1 MPHIDPRTVLLLSGV
16 TSAFMAIILFSLKRN
31 YPSSIKGLGEWAIAL
46 VLVAA
51 GSLLGFGL
59 GLLPTVLSTT
69 IPRILLPAGLLVVY
83 VGTQRF
89 FGVTPRFKPWIVLIA
104 VVALVQMWFT
114 FVQPDFSTRLALSNA
129 LAACLYVAF
138 AKMLLK
144 QGLDTFAKRLIM
156 GVVVC
161 MLCVLTMRL
170 VTLIIWPVGED
181 IFNTAPQHLVYVTS
195 FAFLVVLK
203 SVSLVLLASE
213 RLHTEVAYLASHD
226 SLTNALTRRHMNE
239 VCATELERSQR
250 HVHSMALLIM
260 DLDHFKG
267 VNDTYGHQRG
277 DEVLVDFVAR
287 VHALLRRPDQLARF
301 GGEEFVALLPET
313 SLEDALGVAE
323 RIRAACAQADGTGP
337 GPACTVSIGVTTNRA
352 ASDSVDALIARADAA
367 MYQAKALGRN
377 RVEIAAAD

>member
-16 TSAFMAIILFSLKRN
+16 TSAFMAIILFSLRRN
-31 YPSSIKGLGEWAIAL
+31 YPASIKGLGEWAIAL
-46 VLVAA
+46 VMVAT
-51 GSLLGFGL
+51 GSMLGFGL
-59 GLLPTVLSTT
+59 GLLPTVLSITL
-69 IPRILLPAGLLVVY
+69 PRILFPAGLLLVY

-89 FGVTPRFKPWIVLIA
+89 FGLTPRFKSWFVLIA

-138 AKMLLK
+138 ANLLRK
-144 QGLDTFAKRLIM
+144 QGLDTFAKRLLM
-156 GVVVC
+156 GVVVS
-161 MLCVLTMRL
+161 MLCVLVMRL
-170 VTLIIWPVGED
+170 VTLIIWPVGEN

-195 FAFLVVLK
+195 FAVLVVLK

-239 VCATELERSQR
+239 VCAMELERSQR
-250 HVHSMALLIM
+250 HGHSMALLIM
-260 DLDHFKG
+260 DLDHFKA
-267 VNDTYGHQRG
+267 VNDTHGHQRG

-287 VHALLRRPDQLARF
+287 VHAFLRRPDQLARF

-323 RIRAACAQADGTGP
+323 RIRAACVQAGAA
-337 GPACTVSIGVTTNRA
+337 GPACTVSIGVTTNRTA
-352 ASDSVDALIARADAA
+352 NDSVDALIARADAA
-367 MYQAKALGRN
+367 MYQAKARGRN
-377 RVEIAAAD
+377 RVEIAPVD

>member
-16 TSAFMAIILFSLKRN
+16 TSAFMAIILFSLRRN
-31 YPSSIKGLGEWAIAL
+31 YPASIKGLGEWAIAL
-46 VLVAA
+46 VMVAT
-51 GSLLGFGL
+51 GSMLGFGL
-59 GLLPTVLSTT
+59 GLLPTVLSITL
-69 IPRILLPAGLLVVY
+69 PRILFPAGLLLVY
-83 VGTQRF
+83 AGTQRF
-89 FGVTPRFKPWIVLIA
+89 FGLTPRFKSWFVLIA

-138 AKMLLK
+138 ANLLRK
-144 QGLDTFAKRLIM
+144 QGLDTFAKRLLM
-156 GVVVC
+156 GVVVS
-161 MLCVLTMRL
+161 MLCVLVMRL
-170 VTLIIWPVGED
+170 VTLIIWPVGEN

-195 FAFLVVLK
+195 FAVLVVLK

-239 VCATELERSQR
+239 VCAMELERSQR
-250 HVHSMALLIM
+250 HGHSMALLIM
-260 DLDHFKG
+260 DLDHFKA
-267 VNDTYGHQRG
+267 VNDTHGHQRG

-287 VHALLRRPDQLARF
+287 VHAFLRRPDQLARF

-323 RIRAACAQADGTGP
+323 RIRAACAQAGGA
-337 GPACTVSIGVTTNRA
+337 GPACTVSIGVTTNRTA
-352 ASDSVDALIARADAA
+352 NDSVDALIARADAA
-367 MYQAKALGRN
+367 MYQAKARGRN
-377 RVEIAAAD
+377 RVEIAPVD